1 MLGVV
6 ACVSAALSL
15 PCAPVWA
22 SPSMGPRDAYA
33 SVGPWGRAAVSVS
46 GSALAPAARPQDSA
60 RAEALLAQADAAR
73 TEERWADAAR
83 LFTEAYDA
91 LPVELL
97 EELGE
102 ATVRFAVESHRR
114 VAETK
119 GDDASLRAARDLV
132 TRFEGELAALPE
144 PRPLPEGLSQ
154 MRGELEA
161 ALEAEP
167 APSPGTWQ
175 APPPT
180 PPPATRDPASMPAS
194 TTSWVLVGVGSA
206 ALLAG
211 LATLVWGSRILPIA
225 QRRLDARGP
234 DLDDPLRDDAY
245 LDENRRR
252 GRLTMGFGGAIAVIG
267 VPLLVWGVVRLTAA
281 RRRSPSASAF
291 GPGRARWSNPSGR
304 GWVAR

>member
-1 MLGVV
+1 VLGVA
-6 ACVSAALSL
+6 ACVSVALSI

-22 SPSMGPRDAYA
+22 SPSVGPRDAYA
-33 SVGPWGRAAVSVS
+33 SSGPWGRAALSAM
-46 GSALAPAARPQDSA
+46 ALAPAARPQDSA

-73 TEERWADAAR
+73 TEERWAEAAR

-91 LPVELL
+91 LPAELL
-97 EELGE
+97 VELGE

-114 VAETK
+114 VAETTD
-119 GDDASLRAARDLV
+119 DDAPRRAARDLV
-132 TRFEGELAALPE
+132 TRFEGELAALAE
-144 PRPLPEGLSQ
+144 PRPLPEGLAQ

-161 ALEAEP
+161 ELEAEP

-180 PPPATRDPASMPAS
+180 PPPRAPDAGSVPAS

-206 ALLAG
+206 AIVAG

-234 DLDDPLRDDAY
+234 DLDDPLRDEAY

-281 RRRSPSASAF
+281 RRRSPAASLF
-291 GPGRARWSNPSGR
+291 GPGRAQWADPSGR